1 MMGRMFVLLVGLFGL
16 LVVAPAWGFPYD
28 LYPAASLD
36 ELLDQPRP
44 AGAVTKRGELLKL
57 SVTLTAYGTPCDG
70 SLVKSMVRVPD
81 DAVDR
86 FSVTRCI
93 TVRSAKGR
101 SMQLFIQDRVAAY
114 LPKEVPIG
122 SAITLFAIYVYSSPE
137 GPKILVNEFSAGAD
151 KKQ

>member
-1 MMGRMFVLLVGLFGL
+1 MMGRVFVLLVGLFGL

-36 ELLDQPRP
+36 ELLDQLRP

-57 SVTLTAYGTPCDG
+57 SVTLTAYGTPCDA
-70 SLVKSMVRVPD
+70 SLLKSMLRVPE

-101 SMQLFIQDRVAAY
+101 SLQLFIQ
-114 LPKEVPIG
+114 
-122 SAITLFAIYVYSSPE
+122 
-137 GPKILVNEFSAGAD
+137 
-151 KKQ
+151 

>member
-1 MMGRMFVLLVGLFGL
+1 
-16 LVVAPAWGFPYD
+16 
-28 LYPAASLD
+28 
-36 ELLDQPRP
+36 
-44 AGAVTKRGELLKL
+44 
-57 SVTLTAYGTPCDG
+57 
-70 SLVKSMVRVPD
+70 MVRVPE

-101 SMQLFIQDRVAAY
+101 SLQLFIQDQVAAY

-122 SAITLFAIYVYSSPE
+122 SAITLFAINVYSTPD